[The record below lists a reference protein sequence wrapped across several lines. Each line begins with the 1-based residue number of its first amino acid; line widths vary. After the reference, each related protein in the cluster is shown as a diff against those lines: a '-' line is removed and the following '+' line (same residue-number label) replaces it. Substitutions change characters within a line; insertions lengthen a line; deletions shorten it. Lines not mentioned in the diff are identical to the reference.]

1 MTEQEIKELA
11 LANGFKLKEQPDGQM
26 DLNPYVYD
34 FARALLQ
41 AAQQKEGY
49 VLVPV
54 DQAKDTQRID
64 WLADKNQNIGNVM
77 LPTVCVEQ
85 NLHSLRGAID
95 MAMQLEQV
103 ND

>member
-1 MTEQEIKELA
+1 MMNQKFIDDQIEVQKELHA
-11 LANGFKLKEQPDGQM
+11 QVKK
-26 DLNPYVYD
+26 
-34 FARALLQ
+34 LQ
-41 AAQQKEGY
+41 AE
-49 VLVPV
+49 V
-54 DQAKDTQRID
+54 DRLKADEVRLD

-95 MAMQLEQV
+95 MAMQLEQS